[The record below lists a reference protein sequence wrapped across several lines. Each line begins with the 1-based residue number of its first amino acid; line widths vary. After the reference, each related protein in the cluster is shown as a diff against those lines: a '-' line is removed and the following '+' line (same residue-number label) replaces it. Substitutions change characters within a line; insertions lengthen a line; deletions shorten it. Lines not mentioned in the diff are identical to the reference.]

1 MEVSWETHNLVSNV
15 AGYDFIDFFNAKL
28 KEIKSKSE
36 DTEVA
41 IKEHL
46 ISEIE
51 YELNKMK
58 KELDYEDTD
67 FFARSGGSVE
77 EE

>member
-1 MEVSWETHNLVSNV
+1 MEVSWETHNLVCNV
-15 AGYDFIDFFNAKL
+15 ANYEFEDFFEKKL

-36 DTEVA
+36 DAEVA

-46 ISEIE
+46 IAEIS
-51 YELNKMK
+51 YELHKME
-58 KELDYEDTD
+58 KELDYEDID

-77 EE
+77 E